1 MVFKG
6 FIKFTGLPE
15 SKNGKNNHLKIFDV
29 LFNPF
34 TTEPETIFL
43 LLEND
48 YGLLRSSFHSDVAML
63 TYAN

>member
-15 SKNGKNNHLKIFDV
+15 SKNGKNSHLEIFDV
-29 LFNPF
+29 LVNPI
-34 TTEPETIFL
+34 TTEPQAIFL

-48 YGLLRSSFHSDVAML
+48 NLGII
-63 TYAN
+63 N